1 MQGALVDNADI
12 SGRVAGKG
20 AAIYISPNALV
31 GNINILTGA
40 RLEGDIYSDYAQ
52 RDDYGQQRLTLLTFG
67 RKANAYGQ
75 ATEAADADF
84 SFTYRG
90 NIEGINNLA
99 LDAHGGKT
107 SLNGDFQIYSMTIA
121 PGASLSGNASYT
133 LNEEGRFVNNGIL
146 APGNSLGQINIS
158 GAYQQGNT
166 GQLLLE
172 VDGRGRHDTLQVDGH
187 AQFDGQLTFA
197 PQPDWYAT
205 NWRLNTQDL
214 LKTDASDGNFSAVNS
229 VLRSPTLT
237 LQTTPQGKNGW
248 QLSML
253 RASNAYS
260 RYAQDANA
268 RQVGQALD
276 KIVAEAKSDIQPL
289 YRTLDFSATDGG
301 SISNALPQLS
311 AGAYSA
317 MFASSLQREQ
327 QIARIVGG
335 PNPVVMPKQL
345 TEGEWR
351 SFAIPFGGGFWQQR
365 QGDSVGYDASS
376 YGIVFGAEKQNDEN
390 HNWIYGFHGAVS
402 GQSVTV
408 KSPETATGKTTAF
421 DLGIHARYGAERS
434 EGMYLFGT
442 GRLGIEDSWLD
453 RNINVET
460 YGASH
465 HATWTGLSGSV
476 TAGGGYRWAL
486 NNNVNAGPVTSLNY
500 TTLHRPDVKESGN
513 DGSRLMLGSQTFD
526 SLRSSIGVN
535 GNWNVPLASG
545 ASFAAELQLSWDHE
559 LLDGN
564 VVQQASFANYRS
576 TGFSSRNQ
584 VTGRDTLGVKAG
596 MSYKINADVEL
607 GIGVES
613 EMFRSGYDSIA
624 GNLSAT
630 WRF

>member
-1 MQGALVDNADI
+1 MPVKA
-12 SGRVAGKG
+12 RRF
-20 AAIYISPNALV
+20 ISPNALV

-172 VDGRGRHDTLQVDGH
+172 VDGRGRHDTLRVDGH

-237 LQTTPQGKNGW
+237 LQTTPQGKNSW

-268 RQVGQALD
+268 RHVGQALD

-390 HNWIYGFHGAVS
+390 HNWMYGFHGAVS

-421 DLGIHARYGAERS
+421 DLGVHARYGAERS

-442 GRLGIEDSWLD
+442 GRLGIENSWLD

-500 TTLHRPDVKESGN
+500 TTLHRPGVKESGN

>member
-1 MQGALVDNADI
+1 
-12 SGRVAGKG
+12 
-20 AAIYISPNALV
+20 
-31 GNINILTGA
+31 
-40 RLEGDIYSDYAQ
+40 
-52 RDDYGQQRLTLLTFG
+52 
-67 RKANAYGQ
+67 
-75 ATEAADADF
+75 
-84 SFTYRG
+84 
-90 NIEGINNLA
+90 
-99 LDAHGGKT
+99 
-107 SLNGDFQIYSMTIA
+107 
-121 PGASLSGNASYT
+121 
-133 LNEEGRFVNNGIL
+133 
-146 APGNSLGQINIS
+146 
-158 GAYQQGNT
+158 
-166 GQLLLE
+166 
-172 VDGRGRHDTLQVDGH
+172 
-187 AQFDGQLTFA
+187 
-197 PQPDWYAT
+197 
-205 NWRLNTQDL
+205 
-214 LKTDASDGNFSAVNS
+214 
-229 VLRSPTLT
+229 
-237 LQTTPQGKNGW
+237 
-248 QLSML
+248 
-253 RASNAYS
+253 
-260 RYAQDANA
+260 
-268 RQVGQALD
+268 
-276 KIVAEAKSDIQPL
+276 
-289 YRTLDFSATDGG
+289 
-301 SISNALPQLS
+301 
-311 AGAYSA
+311 

-390 HNWIYGFHGAVS
+390 HNWMYGFHGAVS

-500 TTLHRPDVKESGN
+500 TTLHRPGMKESGN

-545 ASFAAELQLSWDHE
+545 ASFAAELQLTWDHE

>member
-1 MQGALVDNADI
+1 
-12 SGRVAGKG
+12 
-20 AAIYISPNALV
+20 
-31 GNINILTGA
+31 
-40 RLEGDIYSDYAQ
+40 
-52 RDDYGQQRLTLLTFG
+52 
-67 RKANAYGQ
+67 
-75 ATEAADADF
+75 
-84 SFTYRG
+84 
-90 NIEGINNLA
+90 
-99 LDAHGGKT
+99 
-107 SLNGDFQIYSMTIA
+107 MTIA

-172 VDGRGRHDTLQVDGH
+172 VDGRGRHDTLRVDGH

-421 DLGIHARYGAERS
+421 DLGVHARYGAERS

-460 YGASH
+460 YGASY

-500 TTLHRPDVKESGN
+500 TTLHRPGVKESGN

-545 ASFAAELQLSWDHE
+545 ASFAAELQLTWDHE

-624 GNLSAT
+624 GTLSAT